1 MEDNGEIPAEQHKIS
16 KGERLKPWQF
26 KPGQSGNPSGKPK
39 GTISLKKFAQKYIQ
53 ELTEEEK
60 IEFLTGMNKKDVWE
74 MAEDKAKQG
83 AEITGNL
90 TISQVLDS
98 LDDGSETKE

>member
-1 MEDNGEIPAEQHKIS
+1 MEETAEQPKFNHADH
-16 KGERLKPWQF
+16 LKPWQF

-53 ELTEEEK
+53 ELSDEEK
-60 IEFLTGMNKKDVWE
+60 IEYLTGMNKKDVWE

-98 LDDGSETKE
+98 LDDGPKT